1 MTGQTSMTGG
11 QVYRRLLGM
20 VMQHRLIF
28 FLALLAVALDAAGQG
43 LFFYLL
49 RPLIDDTIAS
59 PTPEFNY
66 VLPALVFLSL
76 ILRVVGNF
84 GGEFGMQWVGRKL
97 IADLRNALFDRYLQL
112 PAAYFD
118 RESSGQM
125 ISRVTYNTE
134 QVAEAAT
141 KALIGVSRDI
151 MTVVALFGVML
162 IQSWRLTVSLLLLL
176 PIIGVMAYVISRHF
190 RRISTNIQ
198 DSMGDVTHITEE
210 AVNGQ
215 QVVKVFGGQAHE
227 RNKFQGINESN
238 RRLHLRLV
246 GTQLLSSSLVQLAA
260 GVALVVLLVVAASD
274 LMGDTVTAGIFMS
287 VLAALAATIPPL
299 KRLTKMHVTIE
310 RGVAA
315 AESIFRVVD
324 TPGEDDTGTH
334 EPDRLRGDIRFEQ
347 VSFSYPDASDSALVD
362 LDLHIPAGKVTALV
376 GRSGSGKSTIV
387 KLLPRFYQPVS
398 GRILVDGID
407 IRDFGLAALRDQ
419 IALVSQDVV
428 LFNDTIARNIAYGA
442 LADASNEQI
451 EKAAKTAHAMEFIER
466 LPLGLDTPIGE
477 DGSLLSGGQRQRIA
491 IARAVLKDAPILIL
505 DEATSALDA
514 ESEQAVQEAL
524 EVLMEN
530 RTTLV
535 IAHRLT
541 TVQMADQVVVLDH
554 GRVVESGSHAEL
566 LERDD
571 GLYRYLHKL
580 QLASG

>member
-1 MTGQTSMTGG
+1 VSDSAGMTGG

-20 VMQHRLIF
+20 VLQHRLIF
-28 FLALLAVALDAAGQG
+28 GLALFAVALDAAGQG

-49 RPLIDDTIAS
+49 RPLIDDTIAA
-59 PTPEFNY
+59 PNPEFSY
-66 VLPALVFLSL
+66 VLPALVFFSL

-97 IADLRNALFDRYLQL
+97 IAELRNALFNRYLEL

-141 KALIGVSRDI
+141 KALIGVSRDV
-151 MTVVALFGVML
+151 MTVLALFGVML
-162 IQSWRLTVSLLLLL
+162 IQSWRLTLSLLLLL
-176 PIIGVMAYVISRHF
+176 PVIAVIAYVISRHF
-190 RRISTNIQ
+190 RRISTHIQ

-210 AVNGQ
+210 AVNGHH
-215 QVVKVFGGQAHE
+215 VVKVFGGQGHE
-227 RNKFQGINESN
+227 RGKFEAINESN
-238 RRLHLRLV
+238 RKLHLRLV
-246 GTQLLSSSLVQLAA
+246 GTQLLSSSLVQMAA
-260 GVALVVLLVVAASD
+260 GVALVVLLVVAASE

-287 VLAALAATIPPL
+287 VLAALAASIPPL

-324 TPGEDDTGTH
+324 TPGEPDTGTY
-334 EPDRLRGDIRFEQ
+334 EPDEVRGDIRFDK
-347 VSFSYPDASDSALVD
+347 VSFSYPDAGDSALVD

-387 KLLPRFYQPVS
+387 KLLPRFYQPAA
-398 GRILVDGID
+398 GRILIDGVDISD
-407 IRDFGLAALRDQ
+407 YKLEALRSR

-428 LFNDTIARNIAYGA
+428 LFNDTIARNIAYGG
-442 LADASNEQI
+442 LASATPGQI
-451 EKAAKTAHAMEFIER
+451 EEAAVAAHAMEFIER
-466 LPLGLDTPIGE
+466 LPRGLDTPIGE

-535 IAHRLT
+535 IAHRLA
-541 TVQMADQVVVLDH
+541 TVQMADQVVVLDR
-554 GRVVESGSHAEL
+554 GRAVESGTHSQL
-566 LERDD
+566 LERED
-571 GLYRYLHKL
+571 GLYHYLHRL
-580 QLASG
+580 QLAGT

>member
-1 MTGQTSMTGG
+1 MTASAGMTGR

-20 VMQHRLIF
+20 VMQHRWIF
-28 FLALLAVALDAAGQG
+28 ILALVAVGLDAAGQG

-49 RPLIDDTIAS
+49 RPLIDDTIAA
-59 PTPEFNY
+59 PNPEFNY
-66 VLPALVFLSL
+66 LLPALVFLSL

-97 IADLRNALFDRYLQL
+97 IADLRNALFDRYLEL

-141 KALIGVSRDI
+141 KALIGISRDV

-162 IQSWRLTVSLLLLL
+162 IQSWRLTASLLLLL
-176 PIIGVMAYVISRHF
+176 PIIGLIAYFISRHF
-190 RRISTNIQ
+190 RRISTSIQ

-210 AVNGQ
+210 AVNGH
-215 QVVKVFGGQAHE
+215 QVVKVFGGQGHE
-227 RNKFQGINESN
+227 RDKFQGINESN

-246 GTQLLSSSLVQLAA
+246 GTQLLSSSLVQMAA
-260 GVALVVLLVVAASD
+260 GVALVVLLVVAASE

-299 KRLTKMHVTIE
+299 KRLTKMHVVIE

-324 TPGEDDTGTH
+324 TPGEADTGTL
-334 EPDRLRGDIRFEQ
+334 EPGQLEGDIRFER
-347 VSFSYPDASDSALVD
+347 VSFSYPDAGESALVD

-387 KLLPRFYQPVS
+387 KLLPRFYQPAD
-398 GRILVDGID
+398 GRITIDGVD
-407 IRDFGLAALRDQ
+407 IRDFRLAALRSR
-419 IALVSQDVV
+419 ISLVSQDVV
-428 LFNDTIARNIAYGA
+428 LFNDSIARNIAYGA
-442 LADASNEQI
+442 LAHAPREEI
-451 EKAAKTAHAMEFIER
+451 ERAAKAAHAMEFIER
-466 LPLGLDTPIGE
+466 LPRGLDTPIGE

-524 EVLMEN
+524 EVLMEG

-535 IAHRLT
+535 IAHRLA

-554 GRVVESGSHAEL
+554 GRVVEAGSHAEL

-571 GLYRYLHKL
+571 GLYRYLHRL
-580 QLASG
+580 QLAGA

>member
-1 MTGQTSMTGG
+1 MTETTEMTGR

-20 VMQHRLIF
+20 VLKHRLIF
-28 FLALLAVALDAAGQG
+28 GLALLAVALDAAGQG

-49 RPLIDDTIAS
+49 RPLIDDTIAN
-59 PTPEFNY
+59 PNPEFNY

-76 ILRVVGNF
+76 ILRVIGNF

-97 IADLRNALFDRYLQL
+97 IADLRNALFDRYLEL

-141 KALIGVSRDI
+141 KALIGVSRDV
-151 MTVVALFGVML
+151 MTVIALFGVML
-162 IQSWRLTVSLLLLL
+162 IQSWRLTLSLLLLL
-176 PIIGVMAYVISRHF
+176 PVIAIIAFVISRHF
-190 RRISTNIQ
+190 RQISTNIQ

-210 AVNGQ
+210 AVNGH
-215 QVVKVFGGQAHE
+215 QVVKVFGGQKHE
-227 RNKFQGINESN
+227 SDKFHGINESN

-260 GVALVVLLVVAASD
+260 GVALVVLLVVAASE

-324 TPGEDDTGTH
+324 TPGEPDSGTY
-334 EPDRLRGDIRFEQ
+334 EPDRVRGDILFEN
-347 VSFSYPDASDSALVD
+347 VSFSYPDASDSALID

-387 KLLPRFYQPVS
+387 KLLPRFYQPSS
-398 GRILVDGID
+398 GRILIDGVDV
-407 IRDFGLAALRDQ
+407 RDFRLAALRSRV
-419 IALVSQDVV
+419 ALVSQDVV
-428 LFNDTIARNIAYGA
+428 LFNDTIGRNIAYGG
-442 LADASNEQI
+442 LAGATREQI
-451 EKAAKTAHAMEFIER
+451 EDAARTAHAMEFIER

-514 ESEQAVQEAL
+514 ESEQAVQDAL

-535 IAHRLT
+535 IAHRLA
-541 TVQMADQVVVLDH
+541 TVQKADQVVVLDQ
-554 GRVVESGSHAEL
+554 GRTVESGSHAEL

-571 GLYRYLHKL
+571 GLYRYLHRL
-580 QLASG
+580 QLAGA

>member
-1 MTGQTSMTGG
+1 MTAPTSMTGG

-20 VMQHRLIF
+20 VLKHRLIF
-28 FLALLAVALDAAGQG
+28 ALALLAVGLDAAGQG

-49 RPLIDDTIAS
+49 RPLIDDTIAA
-59 PTPEFNY
+59 PNPDFNY
-66 VLPALVFLSL
+66 VLPALVFLAL
-76 ILRVVGNF
+76 ILRVIGNF

-97 IADLRNALFDRYLQL
+97 IADLRNALFDRYLEL
-112 PAAYFD
+112 PAAWFD

-125 ISRVTYNTE
+125 ISRLTYNTE

-141 KALIGVSRDI
+141 KALIGISRDVL
-151 MTVVALFGVML
+151 TVIALFAVML
-162 IQSWRLTVSLLLLL
+162 IQSWRLTASLLLLL
-176 PIIGVMAYVISRHF
+176 PIIAVIAYFISRHF

-210 AVNGQ
+210 AVNGH
-215 QVVKVFGGQAHE
+215 QVIKVFGGQRQE
-227 RNKFQGINESN
+227 RDKFHGINEGN

-246 GTQLLSSSLVQLAA
+246 GTQLLSSSLVQMAA
-260 GVALVVLLVVAASD
+260 GVALVVLLVVAASE

-315 AESIFRVVD
+315 AESIFRVID
-324 TPGEDDTGTH
+324 TPGEPDTGTR
-334 EPDRLRGDIRFEQ
+334 EPGRVRGDIRFEN
-347 VSFSYPDASDSALVD
+347 VSFSYPDASNSALID
-362 LDLHIPAGKVTALV
+362 LDLQIPAGGVTALV

-387 KLLPRFYQPVS
+387 KLLPRFYQPTS
-398 GRILVDGID
+398 GRILIDGVDV
-407 IRDFGLAALRDQ
+407 RDYKLPALRNH

-428 LFNDTIARNIAYGA
+428 LFNDTIGRNIAYGG
-442 LADASNEQI
+442 LAGATREQI
-451 EKAAKTAHAMEFIER
+451 EKAARAAHAMEFIER

-477 DGSLLSGGQRQRIA
+477 GGSLLSGGQRQRIA
-491 IARAVLKDAPILIL
+491 IARAVLKDAPVLIL

-514 ESEQAVQEAL
+514 ESEQAVQAAL
-524 EVLMEN
+524 EELMEN

-535 IAHRLT
+535 IAHRLA
-541 TVQMADQVVVLDH
+541 TVKMADQVVVLDH

-566 LERDD
+566 LERND
-571 GLYRYLHKL
+571 GLYRYLHRL
-580 QLASG
+580 QLAGA

>member
-1 MTGQTSMTGG
+1 MNAPAGMTGG

-20 VMQHRLIF
+20 VLKHRLIF
-28 FLALLAVALDAAGQG
+28 GIALFAVSLDAAGQG

-49 RPLIDDTIAS
+49 RPLIDDTIAN
-59 PTPEFNY
+59 PNPEFNY
-66 VLPALVFLSL
+66 LLPALVFLSL
-76 ILRVVGNF
+76 VLRVVGNF

-97 IADLRNALFDRYLQL
+97 IADLRNALFDRYLEL
-112 PAAYFD
+112 PAAHFD

-141 KALIGVSRDI
+141 KALIGVSRDV

-162 IQSWRLTVSLLLLL
+162 IQSWRLTLSLLLLL
-176 PIIGVMAYVISRHF
+176 PVIAVIAFVISRHF

-210 AVNGQ
+210 AVNGH
-215 QVVKVFGGQAHE
+215 QVVKVFGGQQQE
-227 RNKFQGINESN
+227 KDKFHGINESN

-246 GTQLLSSSLVQLAA
+246 GTQLLSSSMVQMAA

-274 LMGDTVTAGIFMS
+274 FMGDTVTAGIFMS
-287 VLAALAATIPPL
+287 VLAALAASIPPL

-324 TPGEDDTGTH
+324 TPGEPDTGTY
-334 EPDRLRGDIRFEQ
+334 EPEQVRGDIRFDN
-347 VSFSYPDASDSALVD
+347 VSFSYPDASNSALVD
-362 LDLHIPAGKVTALV
+362 LDLRIPAGKVTALV

-387 KLLPRFYQPVS
+387 KLLPRFYQPAA
-398 GRILVDGID
+398 GRILIDEVDV
-407 IRDFGLAALRDQ
+407 RDFKLAALRSR

-428 LFNDTIARNIAYGA
+428 LFNDTIGRNIAYGA
-442 LADASNEQI
+442 LADATREQV
-451 EKAAKTAHAMEFIER
+451 EEAARAAHAMEFIER
-466 LPLGLDTPIGE
+466 LPRGLDTPIGE

-514 ESEQAVQEAL
+514 ESEQAVQQAL

-535 IAHRLT
+535 IAHRLA

-554 GRVVESGSHAEL
+554 GRVVETGSHAEL
-566 LERDD
+566 LERED
-571 GLYRYLHKL
+571 GLYHYLHRL
-580 QLASG
+580 QLAGA

>member
-1 MTGQTSMTGG
+1 MTGQTPMTGG

-59 PTPEFNY
+59 PTPDFNY
-66 VLPALVFLSL
+66 LLPALVFLSL

-141 KALIGVSRDI
+141 KALIGVSRDV

-260 GVALVVLLVVAASD
+260 GVALVVLLVVAASE

-407 IRDFGLAALRDQ
+407 IRDFRLAALRDQ

-580 QLASG
+580 QLAGG

>member
-1 MTGQTSMTGG
+1 MNAPASMTGR
-11 QVYRRLLGM
+11 QVYRRLLSM
-20 VMQHRLIF
+20 VLKHRLIF
-28 FLALLAVALDAAGQG
+28 GLALLAVGLDAAGQG

-49 RPLIDDTIAS
+49 RPLIDDTIAN
-59 PTPEFNY
+59 PNPEFNY

-76 ILRVVGNF
+76 VLRVVGNF

-97 IADLRNALFDRYLQL
+97 IADLRNALFDRYLEL

-125 ISRVTYNTE
+125 ISRLTYNTE

-141 KALIGVSRDI
+141 KALIGVSRDV
-151 MTVVALFGVML
+151 MTVIALFGVML

-176 PIIGVMAYVISRHF
+176 PIIAVIAYIISRHF

-210 AVNGQ
+210 AVNGH
-215 QVVKVFGGQAHE
+215 QVVKVFGGQQHE
-227 RNKFQGINESN
+227 RDKFQGINESN
-238 RRLHLRLV
+238 RKLHLRLV
-246 GTQLLSSSLVQLAA
+246 GTQLLSSSLVQMAA

-324 TPGEDDTGTH
+324 TPGETDDGSY
-334 EPDRLRGDIRFEQ
+334 EPEHVRGDIRFEN
-347 VSFSYPDASDSALVD
+347 VSFSYPDASDSALID

-387 KLLPRFYQPVS
+387 KLLPRFYQPAA
-398 GRILVDGID
+398 GRILIDDVD
-407 IRDFGLAALRDQ
+407 IRDFKLSALRDH
-419 IALVSQDVV
+419 ISLVSQDVV
-428 LFNDTIARNIAYGA
+428 LFNDTIGRNIAYGG
-442 LADASNEQI
+442 LASATPRQI
-451 EKAAKTAHAMEFIER
+451 EDAARAAHAMEFIER
-466 LPLGLDTPIGE
+466 LPRGLDTPIGE

-514 ESEQAVQEAL
+514 ESEQAVQDAL
-524 EVLMEN
+524 EELMEN

-535 IAHRLT
+535 IAHRLA

-554 GRVVESGSHAEL
+554 GREVESGSHAEL

-571 GLYRYLHKL
+571 GLYRYLHRL
-580 QLASG
+580 QLAGA

>member
-1 MTGQTSMTGG
+1 MTAPTSMTGG

-20 VMQHRLIF
+20 VLKHRLIF
-28 FLALLAVALDAAGQG
+28 ALALLAVGLDAAGQG

-49 RPLIDDTIAS
+49 RPLIDDTIAA
-59 PTPEFNY
+59 PNPDFNY
-66 VLPALVFLSL
+66 VLPALVLLAL

-97 IADLRNALFDRYLQL
+97 IADLRNALFDRYLEL
-112 PAAYFD
+112 PAAWFD

-125 ISRVTYNTE
+125 ISRLTYNTE

-141 KALIGVSRDI
+141 KALIGISRDVL
-151 MTVVALFGVML
+151 TVIALFAVML
-162 IQSWRLTVSLLLLL
+162 IQSWRLTASLLLLL
-176 PIIGVMAYVISRHF
+176 PIIAVIAYFISRHF

-210 AVNGQ
+210 AVNGH
-215 QVVKVFGGQAHE
+215 QVIKVFGGQRQE
-227 RNKFQGINESN
+227 RDKFHGINEGN

-246 GTQLLSSSLVQLAA
+246 GTQLLSSSLVQMAA
-260 GVALVVLLVVAASD
+260 GVALVVLLVVAASE

-315 AESIFRVVD
+315 AESIFRVID
-324 TPGEDDTGTH
+324 TPGEPDTGTR
-334 EPDRLRGDIRFEQ
+334 EPGRVRGDIRFEN
-347 VSFSYPDASDSALVD
+347 VSFSYPDASNSALID
-362 LDLHIPAGKVTALV
+362 LDLQIPAGGVTALV

-387 KLLPRFYQPVS
+387 KLLPRFYQPTS
-398 GRILVDGID
+398 GRILIDGVDV
-407 IRDFGLAALRDQ
+407 RDYKLPALRNH

-428 LFNDTIARNIAYGA
+428 LFNDTIGRNIAYGG
-442 LADASNEQI
+442 LAGATREQI
-451 EKAAKTAHAMEFIER
+451 EKAARAAHAMEFIER

-477 DGSLLSGGQRQRIA
+477 GGSLLSGGQRQRIA
-491 IARAVLKDAPILIL
+491 IARAVLKDAPVLIL

-514 ESEQAVQEAL
+514 ESEQAVQAAL
-524 EVLMEN
+524 EELMEN

-535 IAHRLT
+535 IAHRLA
-541 TVQMADQVVVLDH
+541 TVKMADQVVVLDH

-566 LERDD
+566 LERND
-571 GLYRYLHKL
+571 GLYRYLHRL
-580 QLASG
+580 QLAGA

>member
-1 MTGQTSMTGG
+1 MTGG

-20 VMQHRLIF
+20 VLQHRLIF
-28 FLALLAVALDAAGQG
+28 GLALFAVALDAAGQG

-49 RPLIDDTIAS
+49 RPLIDDTIAA
-59 PTPEFNY
+59 PNPEFSY
-66 VLPALVFLSL
+66 VLPALVFFSL

-97 IADLRNALFDRYLQL
+97 IAELRNALFNRYLEL

-141 KALIGVSRDI
+141 KALIGVSRDV
-151 MTVVALFGVML
+151 MTVLALFGVML
-162 IQSWRLTVSLLLLL
+162 IQSWRLTLSLLLLL
-176 PIIGVMAYVISRHF
+176 PVIAVIAYVISRHF
-190 RRISTNIQ
+190 RRISTHIQ

-210 AVNGQ
+210 AVNGHH
-215 QVVKVFGGQAHE
+215 VVKVFGGQGHE
-227 RNKFQGINESN
+227 RGKFEAINESN
-238 RRLHLRLV
+238 RKLHLRLV
-246 GTQLLSSSLVQLAA
+246 GTQLLSSSLVQMAA
-260 GVALVVLLVVAASD
+260 GVALVVLLVVAASE

-287 VLAALAATIPPL
+287 VLAALAASIPPL

-324 TPGEDDTGTH
+324 TPGEPDTGTY
-334 EPDRLRGDIRFEQ
+334 EPDEVRGDIRFDK
-347 VSFSYPDASDSALVD
+347 VSFSYPDAGDSALVD

-387 KLLPRFYQPVS
+387 KLLPRFYQPAA
-398 GRILVDGID
+398 GRILIDGVDISD
-407 IRDFGLAALRDQ
+407 YKLEALRSR

-428 LFNDTIARNIAYGA
+428 LFNDTIARNIAYGG
-442 LADASNEQI
+442 LASATPGQI
-451 EKAAKTAHAMEFIER
+451 EEAAVAAHAMEFIER
-466 LPLGLDTPIGE
+466 LPRGLDTPIGE

-535 IAHRLT
+535 IAHRLA
-541 TVQMADQVVVLDH
+541 TVQMADQVVVLDR
-554 GRVVESGSHAEL
+554 GRAVESGTHSQL
-566 LERDD
+566 LERED
-571 GLYRYLHKL
+571 GLYHYLHRL
-580 QLASG
+580 QLAGT

>member
-1 MTGQTSMTGG
+1 VNTPAILTGR

-20 VMQHRLIF
+20 VLRHRLIF
-28 FLALLAVALDAAGQG
+28 GMALFAVALDAAGQG

-49 RPLIDDTIAS
+49 RPLIDDTIAA
-59 PTPEFNY
+59 PNPDFNY
-66 VLPALVFLSL
+66 ALPALVFFSL

-84 GGEFGMQWVGRKL
+84 GGEYGMQWVGRKL
-97 IADLRNALFDRYLQL
+97 IADLRNALFDRYLEL

-141 KALIGVSRDI
+141 KALIGVSRDV
-151 MTVVALFGVML
+151 MTVVTLFGVML
-162 IQSWRLTVSLLLLL
+162 IQSWRLTLSLLLLL
-176 PIIGVMAYVISRHF
+176 PVIGVIGYVISRHF

-210 AVNGQ
+210 AVNGH
-215 QVVKVFGGQAHE
+215 QVVKVFGGQCQE
-227 RNKFQGINESN
+227 QDKFHGINESN

-260 GVALVVLLVVAASD
+260 GVALVVLLVVAASE

-324 TPGEDDTGTH
+324 TPGEPDSGTYS
-334 EPDRLRGDIRFEQ
+334 PDRVRGDIRFDG
-347 VSFSYPDASDSALVD
+347 VSFSYPEAGESALID
-362 LDLHIPAGKVTALV
+362 LDLHIPAGRVTALV

-387 KLLPRFYQPVS
+387 KLLPRFYQPAA
-398 GRILVDGID
+398 GRILVDEVD
-407 IRDFGLAALRDQ
+407 IGEFRLASLRSQ

-428 LFNDTIARNIAYGA
+428 LFNDTIANNIAYGA
-442 LADASNEQI
+442 LSGASREQI
-451 EKAAKTAHAMEFIER
+451 EQAARAAHAMEFIER

-477 DGSLLSGGQRQRIA
+477 DGSLLSGGQRQRLA

-514 ESEQAVQEAL
+514 ESEQNVQEAL

-535 IAHRLT
+535 IAHRLA
-541 TVQMADQVVVLDH
+541 TVQKAEQVVVLDR

-571 GLYRYLHKL
+571 GLYRYLHRL
-580 QLASG
+580 QLSGA

>member
-1 MTGQTSMTGG
+1 MTGQTPMTGG

-59 PTPEFNY
+59 PTPDFNY
-66 VLPALVFLSL
+66 LLPALVFLSL

-141 KALIGVSRDI
+141 KALIGVSRDV

-260 GVALVVLLVVAASD
+260 GVALVVLLVVAASE

-407 IRDFGLAALRDQ
+407 IRDFRLAALRDQ

-451 EKAAKTAHAMEFIER
+451 ENAAKTAHAMEFIER

-580 QLASG
+580 QLAGG

>member
-1 MTGQTSMTGG
+1 MTGR

-20 VMQHRLIF
+20 VLKHRLIF
-28 FLALLAVALDAAGQG
+28 GVALLAVGLDAAGQG

-49 RPLIDDTIAS
+49 RPLIDDTIAN
-59 PTPEFNY
+59 PNPEFNY

-97 IADLRNALFDRYLQL
+97 IADLRNALFERYLEL

-141 KALIGVSRDI
+141 KALIGISRDV
-151 MTVVALFGVML
+151 MTVIALFGVML
-162 IQSWRLTVSLLLLL
+162 IQSWRLTLSLLLLL
-176 PIIGVMAYVISRHF
+176 PVIAVIAYVISRHF

-210 AVNGQ
+210 AVNGHH
-215 QVVKVFGGQAHE
+215 VVKVFGGQKHE
-227 RNKFQGINESN
+227 RDKFHAINESN
-238 RRLHLRLV
+238 RQLHLRLV
-246 GTQLLSSSLVQLAA
+246 GTQLLSSSLVQMAA
-260 GVALVVLLVVAASD
+260 GVALVVLLVVAASE

-324 TPGEDDTGTH
+324 TPGEPDTGTY
-334 EPDRLRGDIRFEQ
+334 EPEHVKGNIRFEN

-362 LDLHIPAGKVTALV
+362 LDLRIPAGKVTALV

-387 KLLPRFYQPVS
+387 KLLPRFYQPAS
-398 GRILVDGID
+398 GRILIDDVDV
-407 IRDFGLAALRDQ
+407 RDFKLAALRSR

-428 LFNDTIARNIAYGA
+428 LFNDTIGANIAYGG
-442 LADASNEQI
+442 LAGATREQV
-451 EKAAKTAHAMEFIER
+451 EEAARAAHAMEFIER
-466 LPLGLDTPIGE
+466 LPRGLDTPIGE

-535 IAHRLT
+535 IAHRLA

-571 GLYRYLHKL
+571 GLYRYLHRL
-580 QLASG
+580 QLAGA